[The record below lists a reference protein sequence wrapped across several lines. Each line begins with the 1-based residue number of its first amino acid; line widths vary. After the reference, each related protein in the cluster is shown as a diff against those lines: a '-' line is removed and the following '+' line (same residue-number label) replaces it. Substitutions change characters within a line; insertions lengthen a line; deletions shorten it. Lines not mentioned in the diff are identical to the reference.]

1 MRPIAVLILG
11 ALVGCS
17 SSEDG
22 PESEPI
28 EPPEPGTA
36 IVSLTFDDTLPD
48 HQVAVDLLDERG
60 MRGTFYV
67 NSKRVDRTG
76 YLSAEQLAGWQEQ
89 GHEIAGHTI
98 DHVNLAE
105 ADPEEARR
113 QICDDRAALVDVGF
127 SSSTSFAYPF
137 GATNDVVEQI
147 AAECGYTSA
156 RGVGG
161 RSNPIPPPDP
171 FNILSAP
178 PVDPETTLEDLQ
190 AYVADGEADGGWVP
204 IVFHHVC
211 DGCSTNAIS
220 PDTLA
225 AFLDWLAEEG
235 KAVHT
240 MGEVMAAP

>member
-1 MRPIAVLILG
+1 MLG
-11 ALVGCS
+11 ALAGCS
-17 SSEDG
+17 SSKDA
-22 PESEPI
+22 PADEPV
-28 EPPEPGTA
+28 PVPVPEPGTA
-36 IVSLTFDDTLPD
+36 IVSLTFDDTLAD

-60 MRGTFYV
+60 MRATFYV

-76 YLSAEQLAGWQEQ
+76 YLSAAQLTGWQEQ

-98 DHVNLAE
+98 DHVNLADVAE
-105 ADPEEARR
+105 VDPEEARR
-113 QICDDRAALVDVGF
+113 QICDDREALVGFGF

-137 GATNDVVEQI
+137 GATSDVVEQI
-147 AAECGYTSA
+147 ASECGYTSA

-161 RSNPIPPPDP
+161 RSNPVPPPDP
-171 FNILSAP
+171 LNLLSAP

-190 AYVADGEADGGWVP
+190 ANVADAETEGGWVP

-240 MGEVMAAP
+240 MGEVMGQP